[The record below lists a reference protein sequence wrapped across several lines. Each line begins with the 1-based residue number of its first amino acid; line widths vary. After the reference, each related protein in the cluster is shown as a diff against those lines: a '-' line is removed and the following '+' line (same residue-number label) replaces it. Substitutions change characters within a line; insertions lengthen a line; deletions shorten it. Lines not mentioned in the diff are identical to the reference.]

1 MECISVQG
9 VTSYSSVNTVTK
21 YMPEILPEIM
31 SIVILILSVVI
42 HEVSHGYMA
51 DRLGDPTPRLQ
62 GRLTLN
68 PIRHL
73 DPVGSLIVP
82 LLTSMAGFTFGWAKP
97 VEYNPYNIKN
107 KRQGEFLIALAGPLS
122 NIFIALVF
130 SLIIRAT
137 LAYGGEAGP
146 FVEISIYIVV
156 INLVLAIFNLIPLPP
171 LDGSKLLFSALPQQ
185 YGRFRMMLE
194 QYSFIFILVVVF
206 FLWQVV
212 SPLVSVVF
220 RLFTGLNLS

>member
-1 MECISVQG
+1 MLVAIS
-9 VTSYSSVNTVTK
+9 
-21 YMPEILPEIM
+21 IA
-31 SIVILILSVVI
+31 ILILSVVI

-73 DPVGSLIVP
+73 DPMGSFIVP

-122 NIFIALVF
+122 NIFIALIF
-130 SLIIRAT
+130 SLIIRGM
-137 LAYGGEAGP
+137 LAYTGEVGP
-146 FVEISIYIVV
+146 FIDISKYIVL
-156 INLVLAIFNLIPLPP
+156 INLILAIFNLIPLPP

-206 FLWQVV
+206 FLWQIV
-212 SPLVSVVF
+212 SPLVPVVF
-220 RLFTGLNLS
+220 KIFTGVDF